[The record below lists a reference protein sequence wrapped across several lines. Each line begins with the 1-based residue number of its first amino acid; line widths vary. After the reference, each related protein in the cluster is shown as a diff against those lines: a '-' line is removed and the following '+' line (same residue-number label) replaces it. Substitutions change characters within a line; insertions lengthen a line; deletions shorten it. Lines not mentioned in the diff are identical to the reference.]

1 MAYTPKNWKDLPDE
15 TTPIQASDL
24 NHIEQGIGDLDTSVS
39 NLNTS
44 VSNLNTSIGDLN
56 TLNTTNK
63 SSIVG
68 AINEVNTKNIMT
80 LGLNE
85 DYISTSSSTTKI
97 PLTKTMNSVG
107 DKLTYYD
114 NGIKIGSGISKVKV
128 SANIMEITNSACL
141 CGGTIAKNGITLADS
156 VSVGFQYI
164 PTSGQLFN
172 SSFTSIVVDVKEN
185 DILYLTAYSQDSNSK
200 TIVAYSGRAT
210 YLTVEVV

>member
-24 NHIEQGIGDLDTSVS
+24 NHIEQGIGDL
-39 NLNTS
+39 
-44 VSNLNTSIGDLN
+44 NTSIGDLN
-56 TLNTTNK
+56 TLNTTEK
-63 SSIVG
+63 SNLVG

-172 SSFTSIVVDVKEN
+172 SAFPSVVIDVEEN